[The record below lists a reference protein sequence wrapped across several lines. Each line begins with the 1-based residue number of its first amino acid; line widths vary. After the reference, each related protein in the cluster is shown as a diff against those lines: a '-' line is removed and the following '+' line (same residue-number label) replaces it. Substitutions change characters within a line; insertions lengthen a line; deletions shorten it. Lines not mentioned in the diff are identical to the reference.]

1 MPSPS
6 FSPPPLDLTLRPD
19 EIHVWCASLDQPV
32 SRFQMLSQT
41 LSLDEHLRAER
52 FHFEKDRKHF
62 IVSRGILRTIFGC
75 YLNIEPNQLQF
86 CYGKNGKPALVD
98 TFGNGIIHFNLSCS
112 DGLGLYAFTQDHEIG
127 VDIERIRDI
136 PEMDQIAKQFFSINE
151 NDVFVS
157 LPENRKKETFF
168 KFWTCKEAFIKAT
181 GDGLSRP
188 LDKFDV
194 SLVQGE
200 PAKLLRIEGDS
211 KEVPYWSIQEL
222 KPAFGF
228 AAALAIEGQ
237 SWGFHCWQWLG

>member
-1 MPSPS
+1 
-6 FSPPPLDLTLRPD
+6 
-19 EIHVWCASLDQPV
+19 
-32 SRFQMLSQT
+32 MLSQT

-98 TFGNGIIHFNLSCS
+98 TFDNGIIHFNLSCS
-112 DGLGLYAFTQDHEIG
+112 DGLGLFAFTQDHEIG
-127 VDIERIRDI
+127 VDIERIHDI
-136 PEMDQIAKQFFSINE
+136 PEMAQIAKQFFSINE

-194 SLVQGE
+194 SLIQGK
-200 PAKLLRIEGDS
+200 PDKLLRIEGDS
-211 KEVPYWSIQEL
+211 KEVRYWSIQEL
-222 KPAFGF
+222 EPAFGF

-237 SWGFHCWQWLG
+237 GWCFHCWQWLG